1 MKKVH
6 AVVERSADAPTR
18 DPYSQ
23 AVRLGELIFVAGQ
36 AGLDPATGVVV
47 GTTFEP
53 AGTPGIRESSG
64 RPRGRRGGLQHV
76 VKTTC
81 FLAAPEAFDRLNEL
95 YAEYFPNS
103 SPARSTPVV
112 QLPRGLLFFDRGGRI
127 RTRRHVAM
135 RRGKCG

>member
-6 AVVERSADAPTR
+6 AVVESPRIPQR
-18 DPYSQ
+18 GPYSQ

-53 AGTPGIRESSG
+53 QARRAFENLRAVLEDAGS
-64 RPRGRRGGLQHV
+64 GLQHV

-95 YAEYFPNS
+95 YAEYFPMAP
-103 SPARSTPVV
+103 PARSTPVV
-112 QLPRGLLFFDRGGRI
+112 QLPRGLLFSI
-127 RTRRHVAM
+127 EAVAY
-135 RRGKCG
+135 GPEGT